1 MVDRIVSYNINVYAQ
16 EITKCFTKKRCKLHY
31 NLLNYRTPTNCG
43 IRNLFCDCRGTN
55 FLFFLPVTIDKAVV
69 PTLVPKPQLAA
80 CVIVALVNQL
90 SSANWKWFSVYRFKY
105 VVNKNQEEASE
116 EN

>member
-1 MVDRIVSYNINVYAQ
+1 MELETYFVTAGA
-16 EITKCFTKKRCKLHY
+16 
-31 NLLNYRTPTNCG
+31 PT
-43 IRNLFCDCRGTN
+43 F
-55 FLFFLPVTIDKAVV
+55 FFFLPVTIDKAVV
-69 PTLVPKPQLAA
+69 PTLVPKPQLTA